1 MTDIVETD
9 DLDAFEQEFF
19 EQAKSEDAPKQEQ
32 KTDEV
37 DGEDTPKL
45 EEDVKP
51 TPDEASEDD
60 ESDDEKREEKPK
72 NRAQARITELANSK
86 RDLEKQLADALA
98 KLENA
103 TPKVEEKVEAA
114 LVRPTADDK
123 DADGN
128 EKYPLGEFDPQFIL
142 DLADYAIE
150 TKTAA
155 KDAEKQVQAKEQE
168 ALAAR
173 EELDVKWQ
181 TQLETVPEKYEDYFE
196 KTAELE
202 SAFRDLDPNYG
213 EYLATTIMGMDAG
226 VDVLYYLSENIDEA
240 VRITG
245 LGPVGATIALG
256 KIEARFDKTE
266 EKIKAP
272 RLSKAPEPAPKNKG
286 TAATSN
292 VSPDT
297 DDLDAF
303 EKQFYSKK
311 S

>member
-1 MTDIVETD
+1 MNIEAETD
-9 DLDAFEQEFF
+9 DLDTFEKEFF
-19 EQAKSEDAPKQEQ
+19 GTATPEEKPAEAVKEE
-32 KTDEV
+32 EV
-37 DGEDTPKL
+37 SGEDTPKL
-45 EEDVKP
+45 ENDGSE
-51 TPDEASEDD
+51 TPDEASEDNK
-60 ESDDEKREEKPK
+60 SDDEKREERPK
-72 NRAQARITELANSK
+72 NRAQERITELARRNK
-86 RDLEKQLADALA
+86 ELAEELEKFKTAA
-98 KLENA
+98 
-103 TPKVEEKVEAA
+103 PKVEDKEKAVPAV
-114 LVRPTADDK
+114 VRPTPDDK

-142 DLADYAIE
+142 DLAGYAVE

-155 KDAEKQVQAKEQE
+155 KDAEAQAKAKEQE

-173 EELDVKWQ
+173 VELDTKWAN
-181 TQLETVPEKYEDYFE
+181 QLETVPEKYEDYFE

-240 VRITG
+240 VRITS

-266 EKIKAP
+266 DNKKAP
-272 RLSKAPEPAPKNKG
+272 RLTKAPDPAPANKG
-286 TAATSN
+286 SAATSQAR
-292 VSPDT
+292 PDT

-303 EKQFYSKK
+303 EKQFYKK
-311 S
+311 

>member
-1 MTDIVETD
+1 MNIEAETD

-19 EQAKSEDAPKQEQ
+19 GTAKPEEKPAEVGKEEEVSGEDAPKL
-32 KTDEV
+32 
-37 DGEDTPKL
+37 EDDDSK
-45 EEDVKP
+45 

-60 ESDDEKREEKPK
+60 KSDDEKREEKPK
-72 NRAQARITELANSK
+72 NRAQERITELARRNK
-86 RDLEKQLADALA
+86 ELAEELEKFKA
-98 KLENA
+98 A
-103 TPKVEEKVEAA
+103 TPKVEEKVVTAV
-114 LVRPTADDK
+114 VRPTPDDK

-142 DLADYAIE
+142 DLADYAVE

-155 KDAEKQVQAKEQE
+155 KEAEATEKAKEQQ

-173 EELDVKWQ
+173 EELDTKWAN
-181 TQLETVPEKYEDYFE
+181 QLETVPEKYEDYFE

-202 SAFRDLDPNYG
+202 SAFRDLDPAYG

-240 VRITG
+240 VKITQ

-266 EKIKAP
+266 EKTKAP
-272 RLSKAPEPAPKNKG
+272 RLSKAPEPAPTNKG
-286 TAATSN
+286 TAATSS
-292 VSPDT
+292 VRPDT

-303 EKQFYSKK
+303 EKQFFKK
-311 S
+311 